1 MPIKLYPK
9 ETEQRGGG
17 PISLAKYRSGKHPRL
32 KVRGDIQDRYRK
44 AVEEISKLGVLTENQ
59 LRELLM
65 DPAMG
70 YNVGRGRAYH
80 FTPEGRVEAILKRGL
95 EPRINENP
103 TSFDEF
109 AMLKQRL
116 PEGVAHRLPRAFVEV
131 SEGVPSG
138 LNLPT
143 SLREQRLAL
152 LSLPVEEAIKR
163 LSREDA
169 FRILASE
176 LGRQM
181 KYPVES
187 NPISR
192 IIIRKRA
199 GIDPQRGS
207 APARLRS
214 GKLEI
219 PEWALSEMVPP
230 QLLTRER

>member
-1 MPIKLYPK
+1 
-9 ETEQRGGG
+9 
-17 PISLAKYRSGKHPRL
+17 
-32 KVRGDIQDRYRK
+32 VRGDIQERYRL
-44 AVEEISKLGVLTENQ
+44 AVEKIAKLGGLTDNQ

-70 YNVGRGRAYH
+70 YNIGKGRAYH
-80 FTPEGRVEAILKRGL
+80 FTPENRIESILKRGL
-95 EPRINENP
+95 EPRVNENP
-103 TSFDEF
+103 TSFDEW

-116 PEGVAHRLPRAFVEV
+116 PESVVRRLPRAFVEV

-169 FRILASE
+169 FRILATE
-176 LGRQM
+176 IGRQM

-192 IIIRKRA
+192 IIIRKKS

-219 PEWALSEMVPP
+219 PEWALSEMVPT

>member
-1 MPIKLYPK
+1 MPLKTFPG
-9 ETEQRGGG
+9 EHEQRSGG
-17 PISLAKYRSGKHPRL
+17 PISLSKYRSGKHRL
-32 KVRGDIQDRYRK
+32 KVRGDIQERYRK
-44 AVEEISKLGVLTENQ
+44 AVEDISKLGTLTENQ
-59 LRELLM
+59 LRELLL
-65 DPAMG
+65 DPQRG

-80 FTPEGRVEAILKRGL
+80 FTPEERADSILKRGL
-95 EPRINENP
+95 ELRVNENP
-103 TSFDEF
+103 TNFDEWS
-109 AMLKQRL
+109 MLKGRL
-116 PEGVAHRLPRAFVEV
+116 PESVVRQLPRAFVEV
-131 SEGVPSG
+131 SEGTPAG

-143 SLREQRLAL
+143 SLREQKLAL
-152 LSLPVEEAIKR
+152 LSLPVDEAIKR

-169 FRILASE
+169 FRILAAE
-176 LGRQM
+176 IGRQM

-199 GIDPQRGS
+199 GVDPQRGS
-207 APARLRS
+207 APARMRS

>member
-9 ETEQRGGG
+9 EIERPGGG
-17 PISLAKYRSGKHPRL
+17 PVSLSRYRSGKHPRL
-32 KVRGDIQDRYRK
+32 KVRGDIQERYRL
-44 AVEEISKLGVLTENQ
+44 AVEKIAKLGGLTDNQ

-70 YNVGRGRAYH
+70 YNIGKGRAYH
-80 FTPEGRVEAILKRGL
+80 FTPENRIESILKRGL
-95 EPRINENP
+95 EPRVNENP
-103 TSFDEF
+103 TSFDEW

-116 PEGVAHRLPRAFVEV
+116 PESVVRRLPRAFVEV